1 MTRTLP
7 VGPTDDTSAARTPR
21 APLRPIPE
29 AARASFAPVAPAL
42 PAPHWEW
49 DMTRIAPGRPRAAG
63 EAIEVS
69 GTVRTATGRPVEG
82 ALLEVWSANPH
93 GRYAHAEDASDLPL
107 DPNFLGMGRVLTG
120 AGGAYRFRTVTPG
133 AYLARP
139 DIGRWRPRHVHLSL
153 TGGAARLVTQAY
165 FEGDP
170 HNDRDPMR
178 ILMGDAFARNLLIP
192 DEDPPEEVD
201 RAFRF
206 DVVVGGANA
215 TYFEGVA

>member
-1 MTRTLP
+1 MTRTLRI
-7 VGPTDDTSAARTPR
+7 GPTDNTSDQRTPR
-21 APLRPIPE
+21 AALRAIPP
-29 AARASFAPVAPAL
+29 AARASFVPVAPAMA
-42 PAPHWEW
+42 APHWEW
-49 DMTRIAPGRPRAAG
+49 DMTRIAPGRPRARG
-63 EAIEVS
+63 ETMEVT
-69 GTVRTATGRPVEG
+69 GMVRTATGRPVPH

-107 DPNFLGMGRVLTG
+107 DPDFLGMGRVLTD
-120 AGGAYRFRTVTPG
+120 AAGAYRFRTLVPG

-139 DIGRWRPRHVHLSL
+139 DIGRWRPRHVHLSV

-178 ILMGDAFARNLLIP
+178 ILMGDDFARNLLVP
-192 DEDPPEEVD
+192 AEAAEDVD

-206 DVVVGGANA
+206 DIVVGGANA
-215 TYFEGVA
+215 TFFEDHA